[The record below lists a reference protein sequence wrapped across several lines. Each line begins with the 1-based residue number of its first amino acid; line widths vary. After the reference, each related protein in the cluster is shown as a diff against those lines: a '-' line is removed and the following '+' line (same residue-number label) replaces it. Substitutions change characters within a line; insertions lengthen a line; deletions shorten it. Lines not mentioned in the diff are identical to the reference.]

1 MDEKHMPA
9 DQLMDLAERFMIA
22 GLKAG
27 AEQIERDRKAANE
40 RIYDVKQIA
49 AEVGVSV
56 KQIRR
61 WVLNNGFPLDRDPRG
76 FSVRRWNLER
86 WFEAHRVAVESFRKA
101 EGK

>member
-1 MDEKHMPA
+1 MPA

-49 AEVGVSV
+49 LLLKVNTSTLW
-56 KQIRR
+56 R
-61 WVLNNGFPLDRDPRG
+61 WVRLKGFPLDKDPLG
-76 FSVRRWNLER
+76 HSVRRWQLER
-86 WFEAHRVAVESFRKA
+86 WLEANRVAIEYSATK
-101 EGK
+101 GK